1 MDRAR
6 NVDRGRRSRRRVVV
20 RTNVG
25 VVRQAPIESPTMTV
39 PVPDSQLG
47 SSITEVLFSRQEIA
61 TKVEQM
67 GQALTAHYQGKTPL
81 VVGILNGCFPFIADL
96 VRAMDLELEVDFMS
110 VSSYGKGTKSSGVVR
125 FIKDLNQP
133 IEGRH
138 VLLVE
143 DIIDTGL
150 TLRYLTEALE
160 TRKPASI
167 EICTL
172 LDKQEARTQHID
184 VHWRGFVCP
193 HKFVVGYGLDY
204 AGSYRNLPYVGVLDP
219 AVYAES

>member
-1 MDRAR
+1 M
-6 NVDRGRRSRRRVVV
+6 S
-20 RTNVG
+20 
-25 VVRQAPIESPTMTV
+25 V
-39 PVPDSQLG
+39 PPPDTQLG
-47 SSITEVLFSRQEIA
+47 SSITEVLFSSEDIA
-61 TKVEQM
+61 DKVQQM
-67 GQALTAHYQGKTPL
+67 GQRLAAHYQGKRPL

-96 VRAMDLELEVDFMS
+96 VRAMDIELEVDFMS
-110 VSSYGKGTKSSGVVR
+110 VSSYGAGTRSSGVVR

-143 DIIDTGL
+143 DIVDTGL

-160 TRKPASI
+160 TRKPASV
-167 EICTL
+167 EVCAL
-172 LDKQEARTQHID
+172 LDKQEARTQNIE
-184 VHWRGFVCP
+184 VQWKGFVCP

-219 AVYAES
+219 AVYAGS